1 MWAIVFGV
9 ECLLI
14 ILGNAFTIAVFWKQR
29 LSLKRTRYLLIN
41 LSSADFIV
49 GLAAIEHIV
58 NAVRKPNYEV
68 WEEHSAVHVFFGSAS
83 ITSLLQISLER
94 LFALFRPFR
103 HRTITTKAYIFFIA
117 IGWGFSAFLASIY
130 SIGFLSSTSFNL
142 EISGWILT
150 SSVILFVIFICC
162 VYFAIWI
169 HSRKQTPRLPRSNQV
184 RSKQLAKTLFIVTM
198 LSVLTW
204 FPFGLTILIP
214 RVLNQKESLSISIHF
229 GGRFLQL
236 ANSFLNPIVYCFRMP
251 EFRQT
256 LKRMF
261 IKRVKPVVY
270 TQGRYNIPSCN
281 APILLSYSI
290 VSRTQPS
297 TIDST

>member
-1 MWAIVFGV
+1 MQMEMWTVILGM

-14 ILGNAFTIAVFWKQR
+14 ILGNVFTISVFYKQR
-29 LSLKRTRYLLIN
+29 ISLKRTRYLLIN
-41 LSSADFIV
+41 LSGADLMV
-49 GLAAIEHIV
+49 GLAALDHVVGAI
-58 NAVRKPNYEV
+58 RKPNYEV

-103 HRTITTKAYIFFIA
+103 HRTTTTKAYIFFIA

-130 SIGFLSSTSFNL
+130 SIGFLSQASYSL
-142 EISGWILT
+142 EICIWILT
-150 SSVILFVIFICC
+150 SSVILSLIFICC
-162 VYFAIWI
+162 VYFSIWI
-169 HSRKQTPRLPRSNQV
+169 HSRKQTPGLPQSNQV
-184 RSKQLAKTLFIVTM
+184 RRKHLAKTLFIVTM

-204 FPFGLTILIP
+204 FPFGLAILLP
-214 RVLNQKESLSISIHF
+214 YVLKQKESISTSISF
-229 GGRFLQL
+229 GGRCLQL

-261 IKRVKPVVY
+261 IKRVKPAIP
-270 TQGRYNIPSCN
+270 TQRRQNVSPWN
-281 APILLSYSI
+281 APVRLLSFSVI
-290 VSRTQPS
+290 SRT
-297 TIDST
+297 